1 MHMSPFT
8 FPDPSVQATVTNPDT
23 GDVWIFADG
32 VWMIADPA
40 DPDGD
45 IPPQPAPGDD
55 AQITALLAE
64 IATLRADIIDLRA
77 QLNAASLN
85 NFLIL
90 E

>member
-1 MHMSPFT
+1 MSPFT

-45 IPPQPAPGDD
+45 IPRQPAPGDD

-77 QLNAASLN
+77 QLTAASLN

>member
-1 MHMSPFT
+1 MSPFT
-8 FPDPSVQATVTNPDT
+8 FPNPSVQDTVTNPDT
-23 GDVWIFADG
+23 GDVWMFADG

-45 IPPQPAPGDD
+45 IPAGTPITGDD
-55 AQITALLAE
+55 AQITALMNE
-64 IATLRADIIDLRA
+64 IAVLRADIIDLRA
-77 QLNAASLN
+77 QLEIASLN